1 MIPRAAAE
9 RNGGDLAA
17 YTRTV
22 NVRSFIPATALLAIA
37 GVVLAT
43 SPDSPAFDPS
53 APGKAA
59 PKFKLDGVDGKSFT
73 NASLKGKVVLVDLW
87 ATWCGPCKQAAPT
100 IDKLHAKYAKRGV
113 VVIGASTDD
122 TKAEVLAYR
131 KKHGYKYAFA
141 TNGQALADGLQA
153 PGIPFFVVIG
163 KDGKIIAEEVGF
175 SGETEGIVA
184 SASDKGLKK

>member
-1 MIPRAAAE
+1 M
-9 RNGGDLAA
+9 
-17 YTRTV
+17 T
-22 NVRSFIPATALLAIA
+22 VRSIAPATALLAIA
-37 GVVLAT
+37 GIVLAT
-43 SPDSPAFDPS
+43 SPDSPVLEPR

-59 PKFKLDGVDGKSFT
+59 PKFRLDGVDGKKYT

-131 KKHGYKYAFA
+131 KKHGYKYLFA
-141 TNGQALADGLQA
+141 TNGQGLADGLA
-153 PGIPFFVVIG
+153 ASGIPFFVVIG

-175 SGETEGIVA
+175 SSETETILA
-184 SASDKGLKK
+184 AAIDKGLKK